1 MMKEKKYRI
10 ISGGVTAPKGFKA
23 SGAATGLKPNN
34 QLDIALIESDVEA
47 VPAIVTTQ
55 NAVKAA
61 PVLWD
66 NQIVKKDKQK
76 IKAVLVNSGN
86 ANACTGEQGL
96 LDVKT
101 EAECVSQHFNCDPN
115 QVFISSTGVI
125 GVPLPIKEITDTVPT
140 LVQNL
145 SIDGQSDASRAILTT
160 DLVPKTVAVEI
171 EIGGKTVHIG
181 AMAKGSGMICPNMA
195 TMLSFVTTDADIDQA
210 CLQKMLSVIA
220 MDTYNMM
227 SVDGDMSTNDTVLVL
242 ANGMAGNE
250 KITEAN
256 IDAYTKF
263 FDALYFVNASIVKS
277 IVKDGEGATKY
288 IEVHVNNADSRGD
301 ARILAKAVVNSN
313 LVKTAIFGEDANWG
327 RVLSSI
333 GATGVK
339 FSPNTV
345 SLTFSNSVGSI
356 LLLDHGKPTSFDEK
370 QASDILKQKE
380 IIINIDMGE
389 GIYKATAWGCDLS
402 YDYVKINAEYRT

>member
-1 MMKEKKYRI
+1 MKEKKYRI

-125 GVPLPIKEITDTVPT
+125 GVPLSIKEITDTVPT

>member
-1 MMKEKKYRI
+1 MKEKKYRI

-101 EAECVSQHFNCDPN
+101 EAECVSQHLNCDPG
-115 QVFISSTGVI
+115 QIFVSSTGVI

-195 TMLSFVTTDADIDQA
+195 TMLSFVTTDADIEQA

-263 FDALYFVNASIVKS
+263 FDALYFVNAAIVKS